1 MLTPVTDGSLI
12 CMVDVSD
19 LDLSALYY
27 ATATNSQL
35 ITMANDLYPRF
46 YVGIKDVKSYNDK
59 CVKVF
64 FEDGTYEK
72 AVLADGDKFSLETGI
87 TICIMKKFFGGTK
100 GYNGV
105 IKQALKIKKKNEEA
119 EAKKKEAE
127 VVAKRQKEKE
137 KRRQAARKERRMR
150 EQQKMMEEAY
160 RNAMRNGDLE
170 DNGK

>member
-1 MLTPVTDGSLI
+1 MFSPVTNNLSI
-12 CMVDVSD
+12 CMKDVSD
-19 LDLSALYY
+19 LDISALYY

-35 ITMANDLYPRF
+35 ITTANDLYSRF

-100 GYNGV
+100 GYNDV

-119 EAKKKEAE
+119 EAKKKDVEAII
-127 VVAKRQKEKE
+127 KRQKEKE
-137 KRRQAARKERRMR
+137 KRRQAARKERRIR

-160 RNAMRNGDLE
+160 RNALRNSALE
-170 DNGK
+170 DDDK

>member
-19 LDLSALYY
+19 LDLSAIY
-27 ATATNSQL
+27 ATTANSQL
-35 ITMANDLYPRF
+35 ITTANDRYPRF

-100 GYNGV
+100 GYNDV

-127 VVAKRQKEKE
+127 AIIKRQKEKE
-137 KRRQAARKERRMR
+137 KRRQAARKERRIR

-160 RNAMRNGDLE
+160 RNAMRSNILE
-170 DNGK
+170 DDGK